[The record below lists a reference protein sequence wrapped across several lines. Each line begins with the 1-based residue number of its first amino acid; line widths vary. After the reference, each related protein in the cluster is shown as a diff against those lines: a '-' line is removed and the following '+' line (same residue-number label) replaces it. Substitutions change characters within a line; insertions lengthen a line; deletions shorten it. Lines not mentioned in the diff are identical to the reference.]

1 MRLLLL
7 ISILFFQSINAQEFL
22 QKSKLANNWVD
33 SVYKNLT
40 QDEKIAQLMVVRAHS
55 NLGQEH
61 VDYVTNLIKKYNVG
75 GLCFFQGG
83 PVRQAKLTNY
93 YQRISKTPLI
103 VCIDAEWGLGRRL
116 DSVILFPK
124 NFSLGSIQDKSII
137 NRVGNAIGEQCKRLG
152 IHVNFAPVVDVNNN
166 PNNPVIND
174 RSFGEDINSVAELG
188 IQYMKGL
195 QDAGVM
201 ACAKHFPGHGDVAV
215 DSHFDL
221 PIINKSL
228 SQLDSLEL
236 FPFKELIKENVGS
249 VMTAH
254 LYVPSIDTTSNLAT
268 SLSSKAVKKL
278 LNEDLQFKGLI
289 FTDGL
294 EMKGVTKYFPNSEIS
309 VQALIAGND
318 VLLLPENIELSIR
331 KIDSA
336 ILDGRICK
344 KDFEASVKKMLLA
357 KFNLGLNHLIEVD
370 TLNLVDNINQN
381 TTELLNEI
389 ATNSITLVNESSHFI
404 SSWSDRLN
412 YKTKKPNIVHV
423 SIGNGEE
430 NEFSKRLSED
440 LGATTL
446 YYRIN
451 SPVNTQLVDS
461 IEPRKGK
468 FYKDKEDKFSLAKA
482 IIDSCII
489 ENKFDFIV
497 VSVQSYSRRPANN
510 FGLGEADVFLM
521 KSLSQQSKTISFFFG
536 NPYAINNICGSR
548 NIISCY
554 DENNITQQKASSILL
569 GKLKPIGKL
578 PVTVC
583 N

>member
-103 VCIDAEWGLGRRL
+103 VCIDAEWGLGMRL

-174 RSFGEDINSVAELG
+174 RSFGEDKNSVAELG
-188 IQYMKGL
+188 IQYSKGL

-344 KDFEASVKKMLLA
+344 KDFESSVKKMLLA
-357 KFNLGLNHLIEVD
+357 KFNLGLNHLIEID

-430 NEFSKRLSED
+430 NEFSKRLNED

-461 IEPRKGK
+461 IEPRTRK
-468 FYKDKEDKFSLAKA
+468 FYKDKEDKYSLAKA

-521 KSLSQQSKTISFFFG
+521 KSLSHQSKTISFFFG